1 MRLKILM
8 EIEKALSF
16 STLKRII
23 NILYLCANSNASEVQ
38 LTKRKEGIY
47 KHQLK
52 NGKNKE

>member
-1 MRLKILM
+1 M